1 MNAEWEDLMWME
13 YERFMDELILEPV
26 PDPEPEVEEPRRPSR
41 KELKRRTKERNDA
54 RKFKAWRT
62 AQAE

>member
-1 MNAEWEDLMWME
+1 MNVEVMLDGDDLAFLLEDLWQ
-13 YERFMDELILEPV
+13 EPV
-26 PDPEPEVEEPRRPSR
+26 PEPEPEVEEPRRPSR

-62 AQAE
+62 SQAE